1 MLKATLIV
9 LWLVCFKLINAEDA
23 TLSNITCE
31 RVNDD
36 PTTWRTTCKIPAAV
50 YFQVFHSDFFRCSLQ
65 EEVYLT
71 CADPTTRLGFY
82 LKKLLNEILTL

>member
-36 PTTWRTTCKIPAAV
+36 PTTWRATCKIPAAV
-50 YFQVFHSDFFRCSLQ
+50 YFQVFQ

-71 CADPTTRLGFY
+71 CADPSTRLGFY